1 MKNILFRVDASN
13 FLGSGHVY
21 RCLELQKI
29 LQSKKKYKIEFL
41 TADFTG
47 NLISFLK
54 KKKLK

>member
-54 KKKLK
+54 KKKK